1 MAIQTAR
8 QDYQTEHKMK
18 ASLTFDLSKDQHT
31 FDCMMNAINMHSAIV
46 ELREHLRA
54 LDKYHDLTT
63 DQAELIVNLRQWLQN
78 ELQDQ
83 GLSQLF

>member
-1 MAIQTAR
+1 M
-8 QDYQTEHKMK
+8 
-18 ASLTFDLSKDQHT
+18 
-31 FDCMMNAINMHSAIV
+31 

-54 LDKYHDLTT
+54 LDKYHDLTE
-63 DQAELIVNLRQWLQN
+63 DQAKLIGDLREWLQN

>member
-1 MAIQTAR
+1 MQAT
-8 QDYQTEHKMK
+8 
-18 ASLTFDLSKDQHT
+18 LTFDLKEDQHT
-31 FDCMMNAINMHSAIV
+31 FDCMMNAINMHSAIM

-54 LDKYHDLTT
+54 LDKYHDLTE
-63 DQAELIVNLRQWLQN
+63 DQAILIGDLRQWLQN

>member
-1 MAIQTAR
+1 MQAT
-8 QDYQTEHKMK
+8 
-18 ASLTFDLSKDQHT
+18 LTFDLKEDQHT
-31 FDCMMNAINMHSAIV
+31 FDCMMNAINMHSAIM

-54 LDKYHDLTT
+54 LNKYHDLTE
-63 DQAELIVNLRQWLQN
+63 DQLILIGDLREWLQN

>member
-1 MAIQTAR
+1 MQAT
-8 QDYQTEHKMK
+8 
-18 ASLTFDLSKDQHT
+18 LTFDLTKDQHT
-31 FDCMMNAINMHSAIV
+31 FDCMMNALNMHSAIM

-54 LDKYHDLTT
+54 LDKYHDLTE
-63 DQAELIVNLRQWLQN
+63 DQAILIGDLRAWLQN